1 MERSLNIALL
11 SIHSCPFAQ
20 LGNRDTGGMN
30 VYIREMC
37 GELAARGHRIDIF
50 TAAHRCGHC
59 FILRADHGTR
69 LYHLKSRLTDGIS
82 RTSFDAY
89 ISSLAGEICQVQK
102 ENANRYDLI
111 YSHYWQSGI
120 LGNTLQERWKIPHLT
135 MFHTLSAVKKILH
148 LPHNDPDFR
157 LTLEREVA
165 RQCTRI
171 IASTH
176 KEKEYLNHFYDVPGQ
191 KIATIP
197 CGVNLKIFQPLAQE
211 NARDRLGLAGNEK
224 TILYVGR
231 LEPLKGV
238 EQLLRAFVEIQASCP
253 ARLLI
258 LGGDGPDSNYLSHLK
273 KISQDLNIY
282 QHIDFIGSVAQT
294 DLPLYYSAADT
305 CVIPSYY
312 ESFCLVL
319 LESLA
324 CGTPVITANIGIA
337 DKIVNH
343 PSLGMV
349 LDCNHPHMIADKTIE
364 LICQH
369 KKTPINIE
377 TCRASVSAYNWAD
390 IATKIYSEYMHLAA
404 IPLAAESAS

>member
-20 LGNRDTGGMN
+20 LGSRDTGGMN
-30 VYIREMC
+30 VYIREIC
-37 GELAARGHRIDIF
+37 GELAAQGHRIDIF

-59 FILRADHGTR
+59 FILRADQGIR
-69 LYHLKSRLTDGIS
+69 LHHLKSRLADSIS
-82 RTSFDAY
+82 RTSFDTY
-89 ISSLAGEICQVQK
+89 ISSLAEEICQMQK

-111 YSHYWQSGI
+111 HSHYWQSGI

-135 MFHTLSAVKKILH
+135 MFHTLSAVKKTLH
-148 LPHNDPDFR
+148 LPNNDPDFR
-157 LTLEREVA
+157 LTVEREAA
-165 RQCTRI
+165 RHCNRI
-171 IASTH
+171 IASTD
-176 KEKEYLNHFYDVPGQ
+176 KEKEYLSHFYNAPEQ

-197 CGVNLKIFQPLAQE
+197 CGVNLKIFQPLDQE
-211 NARDRLGLAGNEK
+211 NARDRLGLTGNEK

-231 LEPLKGV
+231 LEPLKGI
-238 EQLLRAFVEIQASCP
+238 EQLLRAFVQIQAKCP

-273 KISQDLNIY
+273 EMSKDLNIH
-282 QHIDFIGSVAQT
+282 QHTNFMGSVAQT

-305 CVIPSYY
+305 CVISSYY

-349 LDCNHPHMIADKTIE
+349 LDCNHSQIIADKTIE
-364 LICQH
+364 LIRRH
-369 KKTPINIE
+369 EKTTINIE
-377 TCRASVSAYNWAD
+377 ACRASVSAYNWAD
-390 IATKIYSEYMHLAA
+390 IATKIHSEYMHLATM
-404 IPLAAESAS
+404 PLAADIAA